1 MNGEAT
7 AATAPR
13 PKRPR
18 PALATGYV
26 APRDALERT
35 LARFWED
42 VLAVAPVGVD
52 DDFFELGGESLHAFA
67 LIARVA
73 DEWGVALAPRDLF
86 ACPSVGAMAAVVAAK
101 RSQR

>member
-1 MNGEAT
+1 MSGDAPAT
-7 AATAPR
+7 RAV
-13 PKRPR
+13 RPR
-18 PALATGYV
+18 PALSTGYA
-26 APRDALERT
+26 APRDPVERT

-86 ACPSVGAMAAVVAAK
+86 ACPSVGAMAAVVATK